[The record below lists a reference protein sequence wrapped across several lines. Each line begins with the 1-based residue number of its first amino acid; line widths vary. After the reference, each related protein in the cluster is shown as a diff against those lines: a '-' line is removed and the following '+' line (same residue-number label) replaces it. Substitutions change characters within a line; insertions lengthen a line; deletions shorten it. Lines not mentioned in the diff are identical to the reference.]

1 MPQAQFCHF
10 EVTQRLSNLLPDS
23 EVALLYPVFS
33 ASFSTSRTCFGGSQQ
48 SLEFFDVAFKCPAT
62 FARQTDPSALSA
74 VPLAFPL
81 FYVANLF
88 KLFNMLGQDRIAHVQ
103 FGAQHLKLGFL

>member
-1 MPQAQFCHF
+1 MAWFY
-10 EVTQRLSNLLPDS
+10 S
-23 EVALLYPVFS
+23 VFS

-48 SLEFFDVAFKCPAT
+48 SFEFFDVAFKCPAP
-62 FARQTDPSALSA
+62 FARQTGPSALSA

-88 KLFNMLGQDRIAHVQ
+88 KLFDMLGQYRIAHVQ
-103 FGAQHLKLGFL
+103 FGAQYLKLGFL

>member
-1 MPQAQFCHF
+1 MK
-10 EVTQRLSNLLPDS
+10 
-23 EVALLYPVFS
+23 VALLYPGL
-33 ASFSTSRTCFGGSQQ
+33 ATSCACFGGSQQ

-74 VPLAFPL
+74 VSLAFPL

-88 KLFNMLGQDRIAHVQ
+88 KLFNMLGQNRIAHVQ
-103 FGAQHLKLGFL
+103 FGTQHLKLCFL